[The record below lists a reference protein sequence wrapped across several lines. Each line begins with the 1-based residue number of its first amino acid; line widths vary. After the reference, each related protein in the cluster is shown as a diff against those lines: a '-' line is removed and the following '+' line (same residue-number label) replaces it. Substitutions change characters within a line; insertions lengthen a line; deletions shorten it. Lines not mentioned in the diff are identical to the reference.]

1 MPKIKSSA
9 QAKVAAT
16 QGPAG
21 AASSTQ
27 YSGFRPVPVHI
38 NLSADPTTKS
48 GKGKAPAA
56 HYLWIREH
64 KTRASQ
70 ASAGPSTG
78 KVDPVLVKPT
88 LQTNAS
94 EQGRGEP
101 SSAPGRTLFVANLA
115 VDMDAEDIRSVFK
128 EYGPVENISIK
139 VSRVGNEGV
148 EAWMDSDDEDEDE
161 DEDEEDLENQAED
174 GPMDAEG
181 GIDIE
186 TSANTSRP
194 ARPATST
201 GTESNKK
208 RRRKHK
214 SGPSAPSIVPL
225 PSLFPRSQPFLPCS
239 SSAYVTYLSPL
250 SLQRALEHA
259 PTRPAITLV
268 HSAKETGLAYYTQL
282 HKATRPDISAVK
294 SHADSALAL
303 YDHHLE
309 VQRRK
314 TTQGAIVDEDGFTLV
329 VRGGKFGRTAGKGAS
344 GVGVASR
351 RFVLDS
357 KKVQAG
363 GEGTVDARE
372 GLQRGKK
379 RKGGVE
385 LDGFYRFQRNEK
397 KRQGAFSARLALIED
412 RCGLANPNILLPS
425 YTPISLDLY
434 FSLSLSLCVT
444 VIPLVQTWRTSER
457 RSQTIKP
464 RWRTSRLRDG
474 SNLIR
479 AGQ

>member
-1 MPKIKSSA
+1 MPKVKSNA
-9 QAKVAAT
+9 QAKVAAA
-16 QGPAG
+16 QGQAG
-21 AASSTQ
+21 AAPSTQ

-38 NLSADPTTKS
+38 TLSTDPTAKAA
-48 GKGKAPAA
+48 KGKAPAV

-64 KTRASQ
+64 KPRASQ

-115 VDMDAEDIRSVFK
+115 VDMDSEDIRSVFK
-128 EYGPVENISIK
+128 EYGPVEIISIK

-161 DEDEEDLENQAED
+161 DEDEEDLEDQAED
-174 GPMDAEG
+174 GSTDIEG
-181 GIDIE
+181 GING
-186 TSANTSRP
+186 TSANASRP
-194 ARPATST
+194 ARPATTT

-214 SGPSAPSIVPL
+214 SGPSAPSITPL

-268 HSAKETGLAYYTQL
+268 HSAKETGLAYFTQL
-282 HKATRPDISAVK
+282 HKAIRPDISAVK

-363 GEGTVDARE
+363 GEATVDARE

-397 KRQGAFSARLALIED
+397 KRQGAYSARLASIED
-412 RCGLANPNILLPS
+412 HYGLANPNILPPS
-425 YTPISLDLY
+425 YTSISLDLY
-434 FSLSLSLCVT
+434 FSLSPSLCVT
-444 VIPLVQTWRTSER
+444 VISLV
-457 RSQTIKP
+457 
-464 RWRTSRLRDG
+464 
-474 SNLIR
+474 
-479 AGQ
+479 

>member
-1 MPKIKSSA
+1 MPKVKSNV
-9 QAKVAAT
+9 QAKAAT
-16 QGPAG
+16 IQGSAG
-21 AASSTQ
+21 AAPSTQ

-38 NLSADPTTKS
+38 TLSTDPATKAA
-48 GKGKAPAA
+48 KGKAPAA

-64 KTRASQ
+64 KTRGDQ

-88 LQTNAS
+88 LQTSSA

-115 VDMDAEDIRSVFK
+115 VDMDAEGIRSVFK

-148 EAWMDSDDEDEDE
+148 EAWMDSDEEDEDE
-161 DEDEEDLENQAED
+161 DGDDEELENQAED
-174 GPMDAEG
+174 GSMDAES
-181 GIDIE
+181 GIEVE
-186 TSANTSRP
+186 TLANAFRP
-194 ARPATST
+194 ARPATAT

-363 GEGTVDARE
+363 GEATVDARE

-397 KRQGAFSARLALIED
+397 KRQGAYSARLASIED
-412 RCGLANPNILLPS
+412 HYGLANPNILPPS
-425 YTPISLDLY
+425 YTSISLDLY
-434 FSLSLSLCVT
+434 FSLSPSLCVT
-444 VIPLVQTWRTSER
+444 VISLV
-457 RSQTIKP
+457 
-464 RWRTSRLRDG
+464 
-474 SNLIR
+474 
-479 AGQ
+479 